1 MWGTMN
7 YNQNPFSSIQQQM
20 QQQNSFVPQ
29 AVMQPSMQYQTQEPR
44 ITVAQVPTIEHV
56 EQVQMSPND
65 RKIILIQNDP
75 DVMAIRV
82 ADNAGFVSTEYRRSK
97 VFDPKSNSQQVQYAP
112 YQTVEKLREEIEEIK
127 RLVGGIKGAKS
138 TPKSSSGSE

>member
-7 YNQNPFSSIQQQM
+7 YNQYPFSSIQQQM

-29 AVMQPSMQYQTQEPR
+29 AVMQTSMQYQTQEPR

-112 YQTVEKLREEIEEIK
+112 YQTVEKLREEIEELK
-127 RLVGGIKGAKS
+127 KLVGGINGAKS
-138 TPKSSSGSE
+138 TPKSFSGSE